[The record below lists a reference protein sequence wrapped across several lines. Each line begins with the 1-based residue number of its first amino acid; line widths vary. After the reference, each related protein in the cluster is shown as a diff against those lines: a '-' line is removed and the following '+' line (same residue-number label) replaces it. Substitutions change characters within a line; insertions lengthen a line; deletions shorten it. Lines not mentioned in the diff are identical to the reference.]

1 MIKLTNLLKEAQLQ
15 KIEASKIQKT
25 LERVLG
31 TKVNYD
37 INSNDNYEFYIN
49 NAKFMIGIGDDSP
62 KSEYAFS
69 IYNDGATKILAKGN
83 ADSVNDLMKQILS
96 VAKKHKNSLLQT
108 ESVNEESFTA
118 INKDT
123 GKVSVFKSKDSRDAA
138 VKAGT
143 HDKKE
148 DDGEK
153 EPKGG
158 KPNMFSKDAGYD
170 APDSEK
176 KSSTPKL
183 DKDGDG
189 GMSSDTSR
197 SVEDYLNKEL
207 GLDGSADLNSG
218 GAIEYNIPDSTDT
231 LLIGDDE
238 KDGKPFSVGLANED
252 GFDPDDTYKSFDNQ
266 KDAMAYAKEL
276 AQKLKDDKKDGTVK
290 DSSGGRA
297 GNPKVNK
304 ATRQKAKELGIT
316 PENLGKEEYELKM
329 VQAAHEALT
338 DSNFH
343 SEARKLIAIMEDNP
357 ELAKNPSLDPNKPGL
372 GEPGYDDWVK
382 TTAWGSKYGDSSDE
396 TDELGRAASNEAGW
410 DGKDALDGIAFELKM
425 RGFKD
430 LASKIQSVFGDEKN
444 EGRIKLTDL
453 LNEAMGPSKST
464 ISKISDLLKKELNT
478 SDVKVKK
485 IPQGRVRT
493 GYEIIPFGYAGG
505 LYIDEDFGGVWQIY
519 ITNQQGFPVK
529 NQWDIKQ
536 FEDDVEDEA
545 TALKAAVAV
554 VKRFAKKHIMKKMK

>member
-1 MIKLTNLLKEAQLQ
+1 
-15 KIEASKIQKT
+15 
-25 LERVLG
+25 
-31 TKVNYD
+31 
-37 INSNDNYEFYIN
+37 
-49 NAKFMIGIGDDSP
+49 
-62 KSEYAFS
+62 
-69 IYNDGATKILAKGN
+69 
-83 ADSVNDLMKQILS
+83 MKQILS

-148 DDGEK
+148 DDAEK
-153 EPKGG
+153 EQPKGE

-170 APDSEK
+170 APDSDK
-176 KSSTPKL
+176 KEPKKGNLPL
-183 DKDGDG
+183 DDSGDG
-189 GMSSDTSR
+189 FTGEAASHIEDELSKSIGIDGTADINANGTIEFAFGDSDRETSLFIGR
-197 SVEDYLNKEL
+197 EGGTYNVSVENPYGDDFGDIESFDNESDAIEHAKKLAKEYSKEL
-207 GLDGSADLNSG
+207 GAKS
-218 GAIEYNIPDSTDT
+218 
-231 LLIGDDE
+231 E
-238 KDGKPFSVGLANED
+238 KKTSEP
-252 GFDPDDTYKSFDNQ
+252 
-266 KDAMAYAKEL
+266 
-276 AQKLKDDKKDGTVK
+276 K

-372 GEPGYDDWVK
+372 GEPGYEDWVK